1 MKAIFDDKSLLLK
14 NLSEIP
20 ISELERFNE
29 LFSGFTIT
37 LHDDINNTF
46 SSSFDK
52 EIRNFSKIIRFFA
65 TCPQGSTTK
74 MSEAVLSRFTL
85 ICTETYKKSEQNFIL
100 KNFNKVKDLNFTEEE
115 INKGIDFSNKIAI
128 KIKKNF
134 SLTEMINALY
144 ITYNMNKN
152 KPEQRSFNLSF
163 ILYYLSY
170 GLLERRKFNIY
181 DFEENLLDISGLKEE
196 SNKYKISLA
205 KNIINENP
213 LELYQN
219 EKRFK
224 ILKSKLTNLEIITKK
239 DSLSNMNIHF
249 SQNLIEMIKLVHLS
263 IITHVPIIFDA
274 ELTQGKKTAIKYVVE
289 SLGLTP
295 IFINLIPNFN
305 SSDLLVLPKLIII

>member
-1 MKAIFDDKSLLLK
+1 
-14 NLSEIP
+14 
-20 ISELERFNE
+20 
-29 LFSGFTIT
+29 
-37 LHDDINNTF
+37 
-46 SSSFDK
+46 
-52 EIRNFSKIIRFFA
+52 
-65 TCPQGSTTK
+65 
-74 MSEAVLSRFTL
+74 
-85 ICTETYKKSEQNFIL
+85 
-100 KNFNKVKDLNFTEEE
+100 
-115 INKGIDFSNKIAI
+115 
-128 KIKKNF
+128 
-134 SLTEMINALY
+134 MINALY

-170 GLLERRKFNIY
+170 GLLERRKTNNY
-181 DFEENLLDISGLKEE
+181 DFEEILLDISGLKEE
-196 SNKYKISLA
+196 SNKYKISLP

-224 ILKSKLTNLEIITKK
+224 ILKSKLTNLEIMTKK

>member
-1 MKAIFDDKSLLLK
+1 M
-14 NLSEIP
+14 
-20 ISELERFNE
+20 
-29 LFSGFTIT
+29 
-37 LHDDINNTF
+37 
-46 SSSFDK
+46 
-52 EIRNFSKIIRFFA
+52 
-65 TCPQGSTTK
+65 
-74 MSEAVLSRFTL
+74 
-85 ICTETYKKSEQNFIL
+85 
-100 KNFNKVKDLNFTEEE
+100 
-115 INKGIDFSNKIAI
+115 
-128 KIKKNF
+128 KKNF
-134 SLTEMINALY
+134 SLTQMINALY

-163 ILYYLSY
+163 ILYYLFY

-224 ILKSKLTNLEIITKK
+224 ILKSKLTNLEIMTKK